1 MKTLLKQA
9 TYNLNKEQQ
18 HLLNF
23 ALYEIKKDKSM
34 TEKQIAQIN
43 KMIKF
48 MGGETSEVFRFVSK

>member
-9 TYNLNKEQQ
+9 TYNLNKQQQ

-23 ALYEIKKDKSM
+23 ALYEIRKDKSM
-34 TEKQIAQIN
+34 TEKEIAQVN
-43 KMIKF
+43 KMINF

>member
-43 KMIKF
+43 KMINF

>member
-18 HLLNF
+18 NLLNF

-34 TEKQIAQIN
+34 TAKEIAQVN
-43 KMIKF
+43 KMINF
-48 MGGETSEVFRFVSK
+48 MGHGTSEVFRFVSK

>member
-23 ALYEIKKDKSM
+23 ALYEIRKDKSM
-34 TEKQIAQIN
+34 TAKEIALVN
-43 KMIKF
+43 KMINF
-48 MGGETSEVFRFVSK
+48 MGDSSSEIFRFISK